1 MKPYNVEIFTPAF
14 DMVGHTNINEL
25 SYKEDYLS
33 SDENSITVFAIPGVA
48 KQDYIRISRGKEEY
62 AGVVTEIA
70 YGTDKSKNMQ
80 TISYK
85 PLMELFNTDML
96 FDVNAQGVGSFEQFI
111 ADAIMGLYG
120 QNEDTM
126 QNITGLTVTALTET
140 MDWYLHI
147 TPSDKG
153 GHYNIVNLMDSVII
167 PALQKYNIL
176 LTAKLD
182 VQHKKLLVTIG
193 KVGGGEVII
202 ESDLPNI
209 LKKNV
214 VFKQVSADVNKLII
228 YDATDDYGTKAV
240 YYLHS
245 DLGYDTKDEDRIL
258 PVVCDIKA
266 VSSGEEASFESLAQN
281 EASNTFSRAAF
292 SNLIELTMR
301 NGDELVKPDE
311 MPFGQI
317 VNVISDGSSY
327 QSILTGREIGKNTK
341 LIFGTVR
348 LELTKILRRNS

>member
-1 MKPYNVEIFTPAF
+1 MKPYNVEIFTPDFQMA
-14 DMVGHTNINEL
+14 GHTNIHEI

-33 SDENSITVFAIPGVA
+33 SDENSITVFALPGIE
-48 KQDYIRISRGKEEY
+48 KQDFIRISRGKEEY

-85 PLMELFNTDML
+85 PLMELFNMDML
-96 FDVNAQGVGSFEQFI
+96 FDVNAQGQGSMEQFI
-111 ADAIMGLYG
+111 ADAITALYVS
-120 QNEDTM
+120 NEDEL
-126 QNITGLTVTALTET
+126 QNISGLSVKVLTNTEN
-140 MDWYLHI
+140 WSLHI
-147 TPSDKG
+147 TPSEKG

-176 LTAKLD
+176 LGASLD
-182 VQHKKLLVTIG
+182 IQNKQLLVTIG
-193 KVGGGEVII
+193 RVAGNVLTI

-214 VFKQVSADVNKLII
+214 VIKQVSADVNKLII
-228 YDATDDYGTKAV
+228 YDTTDDYTTKKV
-240 YYLHS
+240 YYLHT

-258 PVVCDIKA
+258 PVVCDIRA
-266 VSSGEEASFESLAQN
+266 VSSSEESGFDALAQT

-292 SNLIELTMR
+292 SNLIELTML
-301 NGDELVKPDE
+301 NGDELIKPDE
-311 MPFGQI
+311 MQFGQI
-317 VNVISDGSSY
+317 VNVISDGTSY
-327 QSILTGREIGKNTK
+327 QSILTGREIGGNTK

>member
-1 MKPYNVEIFTPAF
+1 MKPYNVEIFTPDF
-14 DMVGHTNINEL
+14 EMVGHTNINEL

-33 SDENSITVFAIPGVA
+33 NDENSITVFAIQGVE

-62 AGVVTEIA
+62 AGVITEIA
-70 YGTDKSKNMQ
+70 YGTDKSKDMQ

-85 PLMELFNTDML
+85 PLMELFHTDML
-96 FDVNAQGVGSFEQFI
+96 FDVNAQGTGTFEQFI
-111 ADAIMGLYG
+111 ADAITGLYIT
-120 QNEDTM
+120 NEDEK
-126 QNITGLTVTALTET
+126 QNIAGLSVSAMTATT
-140 MDWYLHI
+140 DWYLHI

-176 LTAKLD
+176 LTVKLD
-182 VQHKKLLVTIG
+182 VQDKKLLVTIG
-193 KVGGGEVII
+193 KVGGGEVTI

-214 VFKQVSADVNKLII
+214 VFKQVSAGVNKLII
-228 YDATDDYGTKAV
+228 YDTTDDYATKTV

-245 DLGYDTKDEDRIL
+245 DLGYDTKDTDRIL
-258 PVVCDIKA
+258 PVVCDMKA
-266 VSSGEEASFESLAQN
+266 VSSSEEAGFASLAQT
-281 EASNTFSRAAF
+281 EASNVFSQAAF
-292 SNLIELTMR
+292 SNLIELIMM
-301 NGDELVKPDE
+301 NEDELVKPDE

-317 VNVISDGSSY
+317 VNVISDGNSY
-327 QSILTGREIGKNTK
+327 QSILTGRERGKNTK

-348 LELTKILRRNS
+348 LELTKILRRNG

>member
-1 MKPYNVEIFTPAF
+1 MKPYNVEIFTPDF
-14 DMVGHTNINEL
+14 EMVGHTNINEL

-33 SDENSITVFAIPGVA
+33 SDENSITVFAIPSVA

-70 YGTDKSKNMQ
+70 YGTDKSKDML

-96 FDVNAQGVGSFEQFI
+96 FDVNVQGVGGFEQFI
-111 ADAIMGLYG
+111 ADSITELFVE
-120 QNEDTM
+120 NEDVE
-126 QNITGLTVTALTET
+126 QNITGLSITVLTET
-140 MDWYLHI
+140 TDWYLHI

-153 GHYNIVNLMDSVII
+153 GQYSIVNLMDSVIV

-176 LTAKLD
+176 LTVTLD
-182 VQHKKLLVTIG
+182 IQNKHLLVSIG
-193 KVGGGEVII
+193 KVGGSVVTI

-228 YDATDDYGTKAV
+228 YDATDDYATKAV

-245 DLGYDTKDEDRIL
+245 DLGYDTKNEDRIL
-258 PVVCDIKA
+258 PVVCDMKA
-266 VSSGEEASFESLAQN
+266 VSSSEESSFESLAQN
-281 EASNTFSRAAF
+281 EASNTFSQAAF
-292 SNLIELTMR
+292 SNLIELTMM

-317 VNVISDGSSY
+317 VNVISDGNSY
-327 QSILTGREIGKNTK
+327 QSILTGRERGKNTK

-348 LELTKILRRNS
+348 LELTKILRRNG

>member
-1 MKPYNVEIFTPAF
+1 MKPYNVEIFTPDFQMA
-14 DMVGHTNINEL
+14 GHTNIHEI

-33 SDENSITVFAIPGVA
+33 SDENSITVFAMPGIE
-48 KQDYIRISRGKEEY
+48 KQDFIRISRGKEEY

-80 TISYK
+80 TIAYK
-85 PLMELFNTDML
+85 PLMELFNMDML
-96 FDVNAQGVGSFEQFI
+96 FDVNAQGRGSMEQFI
-111 ADAIMGLYG
+111 ADAINALYVS
-120 QNEDTM
+120 NEDEL
-126 QNITGLTVTALTET
+126 QNISGLSVKVLTNTEN
-140 MDWYLHI
+140 WSLHI
-147 TPSDKG
+147 TPSEKG

-176 LTAKLD
+176 LGASLD
-182 VQHKKLLVTIG
+182 IQNKQLIVTIG
-193 KVGGGEVII
+193 RVAGNVLTI

-214 VFKQVSADVNKLII
+214 VIKQVSADVNKLII
-228 YDATDDYGTKAV
+228 YDTTDDYTTKKV
-240 YYLHS
+240 YYLHT

-258 PVVCDIKA
+258 PVVCDIRA
-266 VSSGEEASFESLAQN
+266 VSSSEESGFDALAQT

-292 SNLIELTMR
+292 SNLIELTML
-301 NGDELVKPDE
+301 NGDELIKPDE
-311 MPFGQI
+311 MQFGQI
-317 VNVISDGSSY
+317 VNVISDGTSY
-327 QSILTGREIGKNTK
+327 QSILTGREIGRNTK

>member
-1 MKPYNVEIFTPAF
+1 MKPYNVEIFTPDF
-14 DMVGHTNINEL
+14 EMVGHTNINEL

-33 SDENSITVFAIPGVA
+33 NDENSITVFAIQGVE

-62 AGVVTEIA
+62 AGVITEIA
-70 YGTDKSKNMQ
+70 YGTDKSKDMQ

-85 PLMELFNTDML
+85 PLMELFHTDML
-96 FDVNAQGVGSFEQFI
+96 FDVNAQGTGTFEQFI
-111 ADAIMGLYG
+111 ADAITGLYIT
-120 QNEDTM
+120 NEDEK
-126 QNITGLTVTALTET
+126 QNIAGLSVSAMTATT
-140 MDWYLHI
+140 DWYLHI

-176 LTAKLD
+176 LTVKLD
-182 VQHKKLLVTIG
+182 VQDKKLLVTIG
-193 KVGGGEVII
+193 KVGGGEVTI

-228 YDATDDYGTKAV
+228 YDTTDDYATKTV

-245 DLGYDTKDEDRIL
+245 DLGYDTKDTDRIL
-258 PVVCDIKA
+258 PVVCDMKA
-266 VSSGEEASFESLAQN
+266 VSSSEEAGFASLAQT
-281 EASNTFSRAAF
+281 EASNVFSQAAF
-292 SNLIELTMR
+292 SNLIELIMM
-301 NGDELVKPDE
+301 NEDELVKPDE

-317 VNVISDGSSY
+317 VNVISDGNSY
-327 QSILTGREIGKNTK
+327 QSILTGRERGKNTK

-348 LELTKILRRNS
+348 LELTKILRRNG

>member
-1 MKPYNVEIFTPAF
+1 MKPYNVEIFTPDF
-14 DMVGHTNINEL
+14 EMVGHTNINEL

-33 SDENSITVFAIPGVA
+33 NDENSITVFAIQGVE

-70 YGTDKSKNMQ
+70 YGTDKSKDMQ

-85 PLMELFNTDML
+85 PLMELFHTDML
-96 FDVNAQGVGSFEQFI
+96 FDVNAQGTGTFEQFI
-111 ADAIMGLYG
+111 ADAITELYIT
-120 QNEDTM
+120 NEDEK
-126 QNITGLTVTALTET
+126 QNIAGLSVSAMTATT
-140 MDWYLHI
+140 DWYLHI

-182 VQHKKLLVTIG
+182 VQDKKLLVTIG
-193 KVGGGEVII
+193 KVGGGEVTI

-228 YDATDDYGTKAV
+228 YDTSDDYATKTV

-245 DLGYDTKDEDRIL
+245 DLGYDTKDTDRIL
-258 PVVCDIKA
+258 PVVCDMKA
-266 VSSGEEASFESLAQN
+266 VSSSEEAGFASLAQT
-281 EASNTFSRAAF
+281 EASNVFSQAAF
-292 SNLIELTMR
+292 SNLIELTMM
-301 NGDELVKPDE
+301 NEDELVKPDE

-317 VNVISDGSSY
+317 VNVISDGNSY
-327 QSILTGREIGKNTK
+327 QSILTGRERGKNTK

-348 LELTKILRRNS
+348 LELTKILRRND

>member
-1 MKPYNVEIFTPAF
+1 MKPYNVEIFTPDF
-14 DMVGHTNINEL
+14 EMVGHTNINEL

-33 SDENSITVFAIPGVA
+33 NDENSITVFAIPGVA

-62 AGVVTEIA
+62 AGVITEIA
-70 YGTDKSKNMQ
+70 YGTDKSKDMQ

-85 PLMELFNTDML
+85 PLMELFHTDML
-96 FDVNAQGVGSFEQFI
+96 FDVNAQGTGTFEQFI
-111 ADAIMGLYG
+111 ADAITGLYIT
-120 QNEDTM
+120 NEDEK
-126 QNITGLTVTALTET
+126 QNISGLSVSAMTATT
-140 MDWYLHI
+140 DWYLHI

-182 VQHKKLLVTIG
+182 VQDKKLLVTIG
-193 KVGGGEVII
+193 KVGGGEVTI

-228 YDATDDYGTKAV
+228 YDTSDDYATKTV

-245 DLGYDTKDEDRIL
+245 DLGYDTKDMDRIL
-258 PVVCDIKA
+258 PVVCDMKA
-266 VSSGEEASFESLAQN
+266 VSSSEEAGFASLAQT
-281 EASNTFSRAAF
+281 EASNVFSQAAF
-292 SNLIELTMR
+292 SNLIELIMM
-301 NGDELVKPDE
+301 NEDELVKPDE

-317 VNVISDGSSY
+317 VNVISDGNSY
-327 QSILTGREIGKNTK
+327 QSILTGRERGKNTK

-348 LELTKILRRNS
+348 LELTKILRRNG

>member
-1 MKPYNVEIFTPAF
+1 MKPYNVEIFTPDF
-14 DMVGHTNINEL
+14 EMVGHTNINEL

-33 SDENSITVFAIPGVA
+33 NDENSITVFAIQGVE

-62 AGVVTEIA
+62 AGVITEIA
-70 YGTDKSKNMQ
+70 YGTDKSKDMQ

-85 PLMELFNTDML
+85 PLMELFHTDML
-96 FDVNAQGVGSFEQFI
+96 FDVNAQGTGTFEQFI
-111 ADAIMGLYG
+111 ADAITGLYIT
-120 QNEDTM
+120 NEDEK
-126 QNITGLTVTALTET
+126 QNIAGLSVSAMTATT
-140 MDWYLHI
+140 DWYLHI

-182 VQHKKLLVTIG
+182 VQDKKLLVTIG
-193 KVGGGEVII
+193 KVGGGEVTI

-228 YDATDDYGTKAV
+228 YDTSDDYATKTV

-245 DLGYDTKDEDRIL
+245 DLGYDTKDMDRIL
-258 PVVCDIKA
+258 PVVCDMKA
-266 VSSGEEASFESLAQN
+266 VSSSEEAGFASLAQT
-281 EASNTFSRAAF
+281 EASNVFSQAAF
-292 SNLIELTMR
+292 SNLIELTMM
-301 NGDELVKPDE
+301 NEDELVKPDE

-317 VNVISDGSSY
+317 VNVISDGNSY
-327 QSILTGREIGKNTK
+327 QSILTGRERGKNTK

-348 LELTKILRRNS
+348 LELTKILRRNG

>member
-1 MKPYNVEIFTPAF
+1 MKPYNVEIFTPDF
-14 DMVGHTNINEL
+14 EMVGHTNINEL

-33 SDENSITVFAIPGVA
+33 NDENSITVFAIQGVE

-62 AGVVTEIA
+62 AGVITEIA
-70 YGTDKSKNMQ
+70 YGTDKSKDMQ

-85 PLMELFNTDML
+85 PLMELFHTDML
-96 FDVNAQGVGSFEQFI
+96 FDVNAQGTGTFEQFI
-111 ADAIMGLYG
+111 ADAITGLYIT
-120 QNEDTM
+120 NEDEK
-126 QNITGLTVTALTET
+126 QNIAGLSVSAMTATT
-140 MDWYLHI
+140 DWYLHI

-182 VQHKKLLVTIG
+182 VQDKKLLVTIG
-193 KVGGGEVII
+193 KVGGGEVTI

-228 YDATDDYGTKAV
+228 YDTSDDYATKTV

-245 DLGYDTKDEDRIL
+245 DLGYDTKDMDRIL
-258 PVVCDIKA
+258 PVVCDMKA
-266 VSSGEEASFESLAQN
+266 VSSSEEAGFASLAQT
-281 EASNTFSRAAF
+281 EAANVFSQAAF
-292 SNLIELTMR
+292 SNLIELTMM
-301 NGDELVKPDE
+301 NEDELVKPDE

-317 VNVISDGSSY
+317 VNVISDGNSY
-327 QSILTGREIGKNTK
+327 QSILTGRERGKNTK

-348 LELTKILRRNS
+348 LELTKILRRNG

>member
-1 MKPYNVEIFTPAF
+1 MKPYNVEIFTPDFQMA
-14 DMVGHTNINEL
+14 GHTNIHEI

-33 SDENSITVFAIPGVA
+33 SDENSITVFAMPGIE
-48 KQDYIRISRGKEEY
+48 KQDFIRISRGKEEY

-85 PLMELFNTDML
+85 PLMELFNMDML
-96 FDVNAQGVGSFEQFI
+96 FDVNAQGQGSMEQFI
-111 ADAIMGLYG
+111 ADAITALYIS
-120 QNEDTM
+120 NEDEL
-126 QNITGLTVTALTET
+126 QNISGLSVKVLTNTEN
-140 MDWYLHI
+140 WSLHI
-147 TPSDKG
+147 TPSEKG
-153 GHYNIVNLMDSVII
+153 GHYNIVNLMDSVIV

-176 LTAKLD
+176 LGASLD
-182 VQHKKLLVTIG
+182 IQNKQLLVTIG
-193 KVGGGEVII
+193 RVAGNVLTI

-214 VFKQVSADVNKLII
+214 VIKQVSADVNKLII
-228 YDATDDYGTKAV
+228 YDTTDDYTTKKV
-240 YYLHS
+240 YYLHT

-258 PVVCDIKA
+258 PVVCDIRA
-266 VSSGEEASFESLAQN
+266 VSSSEESGFDALAQI

-292 SNLIELTMR
+292 SNLIELTML
-301 NGDELVKPDE
+301 NGDELIKPDE
-311 MPFGQI
+311 MQFGQI
-317 VNVISDGSSY
+317 VNVISDGISY

-341 LIFGTVR
+341 LVFGMVR

>member
-1 MKPYNVEIFTPAF
+1 MKPYNVEIFTPDF
-14 DMVGHTNINEL
+14 EMVGHTNINEL

-33 SDENSITVFAIPGVA
+33 SDENSITVFAIPGVV
-48 KQDYIRISRGKEEY
+48 KQNYIRISRGKEEY

-111 ADAIMGLYG
+111 ADSIKSLYVT
-120 QNEDTM
+120 NEDSL
-126 QNITGLTVTALTET
+126 QNIKGLVVTALTET
-140 MDWYLHI
+140 TDWYLHI

-153 GHYNIVNLMDSVII
+153 GRYNIVNLMDSVII

-176 LTAKLD
+176 LTASLD
-182 VQHKKLLVTIG
+182 IQNKQLLITIG
-193 KVGGGEVII
+193 KVGGGAITI

-214 VFKQVSADVNKLII
+214 VFKQVSADVNKLIV
-228 YDATDDYGTKAV
+228 YDSADNYATKAV

-258 PVVCDIKA
+258 PVVCDMKA
-266 VSSGEEASFESLAQN
+266 VSSSEESSFESLAQN
-281 EASNTFSRAAF
+281 EASNAFSQAAF
-292 SNLIELTMR
+292 SNLIELTMM
-301 NGDELVKPDE
+301 NGDELIKPDE
-311 MPFGQI
+311 MAFGQI
-317 VNVISDGSSY
+317 VDVISDGNSY

-348 LELTKILRRNS
+348 LELTKILRRNG

>member
-1 MKPYNVEIFTPAF
+1 MKPYNVEIFTPSF
-14 DMVGHTNINEL
+14 EMVGHTNINEL

-85 PLMELFNTDML
+85 PLMELFHADML

-111 ADAIMGLYG
+111 ADSITSLYVENEDAEQNIMGLS
-120 QNEDTM
+120 
-126 QNITGLTVTALTET
+126 VTTQTET
-140 MDWYLHI
+140 LDWYLHI
-147 TPSDKG
+147 TPSEKG
-153 GHYNIVNLMDSVII
+153 GHYNIVNLMDSVIV

-176 LTAKLD
+176 LTTKLD
-182 VQHKKLLVTIG
+182 IQNKKLLISIG
-193 KVGGGEVII
+193 KVGGGAVTI

-228 YDATDDYGTKAV
+228 YDSADDYATKKV

-245 DLGYDTKDEDRIL
+245 DLGYDTKNEDRIT
-258 PVVCDIKA
+258 PVVCNMKA
-266 VSSGEEASFESLAQN
+266 VSSSEESSFDSLAQN

-317 VNVISDGSSY
+317 VDVISDGNSY

-348 LELTKILRRNS
+348 LELTKILRRNG

>member
-1 MKPYNVEIFTPAF
+1 MKPYNVEIFTPDF
-14 DMVGHTNINEL
+14 EMVGHTNINEL

-33 SDENSITVFAIPGVA
+33 SDENSITVFAIPGVE
-48 KQDYIRISRGKEEY
+48 KQNYIRISRGKEEY

-80 TISYK
+80 TIAYK
-85 PLMELFNTDML
+85 PLMELFNTEML

-111 ADAIMGLYG
+111 ADSIKSLYVT
-120 QNEDTM
+120 NEDSL
-126 QNITGLTVTALTET
+126 QNITGLVVTTMTET
-140 MDWYLHI
+140 RDWYLHI

-153 GHYNIVNLMDSVII
+153 GHYNIVNLMDSVIV

-176 LTAKLD
+176 LTASLD
-182 VQHKKLLVTIG
+182 IQNKQLLITIG
-193 KVGGGEVII
+193 KVGGGAMTI

-214 VFKQVSADVNKLII
+214 VFKQVSADVNKLIV
-228 YDATDDYGTKAV
+228 YDSADNYATKAV

-245 DLGYDTKDEDRIL
+245 DLGYDTKDVDRIL
-258 PVVCDIKA
+258 PVVCDMKS
-266 VSSGEEASFESLAQN
+266 VSSSEESSFESLAQN
-281 EASNTFSRAAF
+281 EASNAFSQAAF
-292 SNLIELTMR
+292 SNLIELTMM
-301 NGDELVKPDE
+301 NGDELIKPDE
-311 MPFGQI
+311 MAFGQI
-317 VNVISDGSSY
+317 VDVISDGNSY

-348 LELTKILRRNS
+348 LELTKILRRNG

>member
-1 MKPYNVEIFTPAF
+1 MKPYNVEIFTPDF
-14 DMVGHTNINEL
+14 MMVGHTNINEL

-96 FDVNAQGVGSFEQFI
+96 FDVNAQGTGSFEQFI
-111 ADAIMGLYG
+111 ADSIKGLYIE
-120 QNEDTM
+120 NEDTE
-126 QNITGLTVTALTET
+126 QNIVGLSVTAQTET
-140 MDWYLHI
+140 TGWDLHI

-153 GHYNIVNLMDSVII
+153 GHYNIVNLMDSVIV

-176 LTAKLD
+176 LTARLD
-182 VQHKKLLVTIG
+182 IQNKQLLISIG
-193 KVGGGEVII
+193 KVGGSEVII

-228 YDATDDYGTKAV
+228 YDATDDYATKKV
-240 YYLHS
+240 
-245 DLGYDTKDEDRIL
+245 
-258 PVVCDIKA
+258 
-266 VSSGEEASFESLAQN
+266 
-281 EASNTFSRAAF
+281 
-292 SNLIELTMR
+292 
-301 NGDELVKPDE
+301 
-311 MPFGQI
+311 
-317 VNVISDGSSY
+317 
-327 QSILTGREIGKNTK
+327 
-341 LIFGTVR
+341 
-348 LELTKILRRNS
+348 

>member
-1 MKPYNVEIFTPAF
+1 MKPYNVEIFTPDF
-14 DMVGHTNINEL
+14 EMVGHTNINEL

-33 SDENSITVFAIPGVA
+33 NDENSITVFAIQGVE

-62 AGVVTEIA
+62 AGVITEIA
-70 YGTDKSKNMQ
+70 YGTDKSKDMQ

-85 PLMELFNTDML
+85 PLMELFHTDML
-96 FDVNAQGVGSFEQFI
+96 FDVNAQGTGTFEQFI
-111 ADAIMGLYG
+111 ADAITGLYIT
-120 QNEDTM
+120 NEDVK
-126 QNITGLTVTALTET
+126 QNIAGLSVSAMTATT
-140 MDWYLHI
+140 DWYLHI

-182 VQHKKLLVTIG
+182 VQDKKLLVTIG
-193 KVGGGEVII
+193 KVGGGEVTI

-228 YDATDDYGTKAV
+228 YDTSDDYATKTV

-245 DLGYDTKDEDRIL
+245 DLGYDTKDTDRIL
-258 PVVCDIKA
+258 PVVCDMKA
-266 VSSGEEASFESLAQN
+266 VSSSEEAGFASLAQT
-281 EASNTFSRAAF
+281 EASNVFSQAAF
-292 SNLIELTMR
+292 SNLIELTMM
-301 NGDELVKPDE
+301 NEDELVKPDE

-317 VNVISDGSSY
+317 VNVISDGNSY
-327 QSILTGREIGKNTK
+327 QSILTGRERGKNTK

-348 LELTKILRRNS
+348 LELTKILRRND

>member
-1 MKPYNVEIFTPAF
+1 MKPYNVEIFTPDF
-14 DMVGHTNINEL
+14 EMVGHTNINEL

-33 SDENSITVFAIPGVA
+33 NDENSITVFAIQGVE

-62 AGVVTEIA
+62 TGVVTEIA
-70 YGTDKSKNMQ
+70 YGTDKSKDMQ

-85 PLMELFNTDML
+85 PLMELFHTDML
-96 FDVNAQGVGSFEQFI
+96 FDVNAQGTGTFEQFI
-111 ADAIMGLYG
+111 ADAITGLYIT
-120 QNEDTM
+120 NEDEK
-126 QNITGLTVTALTET
+126 QNIAGLSVSAMTATT
-140 MDWYLHI
+140 DWYLHI

-182 VQHKKLLVTIG
+182 VQDKKLLVTIG
-193 KVGGGEVII
+193 KVGGGEVTI

-228 YDATDDYGTKAV
+228 YDTTDDYATKTV

-245 DLGYDTKDEDRIL
+245 DLGYDTKDTDRIL
-258 PVVCDIKA
+258 PVVCDMKA
-266 VSSGEEASFESLAQN
+266 VSSSEEAGFASLAQT
-281 EASNTFSRAAF
+281 EASNVFSQAAF
-292 SNLIELTMR
+292 SNLIELTMM
-301 NGDELVKPDE
+301 NEDELVKPDE

-317 VNVISDGSSY
+317 VNVISDGNSY
-327 QSILTGREIGKNTK
+327 QSILTGRERGKNTK

-348 LELTKILRRNS
+348 LELTKILRRNG